1 MFAYRYHFSNG
12 ETISIDV
19 SDDWG
24 EILIDLDRQE
34 YNNDH
39 KETRRHYSLEG
50 KVYEGMDYAVEDS
63 GLEALFAGPTDEECL
78 RTAIQQLTPDQQEMV
93 QAIYFE
99 NVSVN
104 DYAARMGVT
113 QSAISHRLQTVKKKL
128 KKLLGWPSYPPV
140 PVAVCRKEREKQPSR
155 KDERHETQAE
165 NQRVQGAA
173 DRRGGQMPQ
182 CDPAGEA
189 AHPAPGAQRAGDDP
203 HSRQHR
209 GISGHHRTAGGRCN
223 G

>member
-1 MFAYRYHFSNG
+1 MKIQYKFAT

-19 SDDWG
+19 PDDWG

-34 YNNDH
+34 YNNHH

-50 KVYEGMDYAVEDS
+50 KVYEGMDYAGEDS
-63 GLEALFAGPTDEECL
+63 GLEALVAGPTDEERL

-104 DYAARMGVT
+104 DYAAQMGVT

-128 KKLLGWPSYPPV
+128 KKLLV
-140 PVAVCRKEREKQPSR
+140 
-155 KDERHETQAE
+155 
-165 NQRVQGAA
+165 
-173 DRRGGQMPQ
+173 
-182 CDPAGEA
+182 
-189 AHPAPGAQRAGDDP
+189 
-203 HSRQHR
+203 
-209 GISGHHRTAGGRCN
+209 
-223 G
+223 

>member
-24 EILIDLDRQE
+24 EILIDLDRLE

-50 KVYEGMDYAVEDS
+50 KVYEGKDYAVEDP
-63 GLEALFAGPTDEECL
+63 GLEALFAGPTNEERL
-78 RTAIQQLTPDQQEMV
+78 RAAIQKLDPDQQAMIR
-93 QAIYFE
+93 AIYFE
-99 NVSVN
+99 GVSVN

-128 KKLLGWPSYPPV
+128 KKLLG
-140 PVAVCRKEREKQPSR
+140 
-155 KDERHETQAE
+155 
-165 NQRVQGAA
+165 
-173 DRRGGQMPQ
+173 
-182 CDPAGEA
+182 
-189 AHPAPGAQRAGDDP
+189 
-203 HSRQHR
+203 
-209 GISGHHRTAGGRCN
+209 
-223 G
+223 

>member
-34 YNNDH
+34 YNNEH

-50 KVYEGMDYAVEDS
+50 KVYEGMDYAVEDPD
-63 GLEALFAGPTDEECL
+63 LEALFAGPTDEERL

-113 QSAISHRLQTVKKKL
+113 QSAISHRLQTVKKKM
-128 KKLLGWPSYPPV
+128 KKLL
-140 PVAVCRKEREKQPSR
+140 R
-155 KDERHETQAE
+155 
-165 NQRVQGAA
+165 
-173 DRRGGQMPQ
+173 
-182 CDPAGEA
+182 
-189 AHPAPGAQRAGDDP
+189 
-203 HSRQHR
+203 
-209 GISGHHRTAGGRCN
+209 
-223 G
+223 

>member
-24 EILIDLDRQE
+24 EILIDLDRLE

-63 GLEALFAGPTDEECL
+63 GLEALFAGPTDEERL

-128 KKLLGWPSYPPV
+128 KKFLG
-140 PVAVCRKEREKQPSR
+140 
-155 KDERHETQAE
+155 
-165 NQRVQGAA
+165 
-173 DRRGGQMPQ
+173 
-182 CDPAGEA
+182 
-189 AHPAPGAQRAGDDP
+189 
-203 HSRQHR
+203 
-209 GISGHHRTAGGRCN
+209 
-223 G
+223 

>member
-19 SDDWG
+19 SNDWG

-128 KKLLGWPSYPPV
+128 KKLL
-140 PVAVCRKEREKQPSR
+140 R
-155 KDERHETQAE
+155 
-165 NQRVQGAA
+165 
-173 DRRGGQMPQ
+173 
-182 CDPAGEA
+182 
-189 AHPAPGAQRAGDDP
+189 
-203 HSRQHR
+203 
-209 GISGHHRTAGGRCN
+209 
-223 G
+223 

>member
-34 YNNDH
+34 YNNNH

-50 KVYEGMDYAVEDS
+50 KVYEGMDYAAEDS
-63 GLEALFAGPTDEECL
+63 GLEALFAGPTDEERL
-78 RTAIQQLTPDQQEMV
+78 RTAIRQLSRDQQEMV
-93 QAIYFE
+93 QAIFFE

-113 QSAISHRLQTVKKKL
+113 QSAISHRLQTVKEKL
-128 KKLLGWPSYPPV
+128 KKLLG
-140 PVAVCRKEREKQPSR
+140 
-155 KDERHETQAE
+155 
-165 NQRVQGAA
+165 
-173 DRRGGQMPQ
+173 
-182 CDPAGEA
+182 
-189 AHPAPGAQRAGDDP
+189 
-203 HSRQHR
+203 
-209 GISGHHRTAGGRCN
+209 
-223 G
+223 